1 MNPFIRRISLIISL
15 ISIPV
20 AIYFLNPFQV
30 KVEDIRP
37 RLTGYDIYRLPSRSM
52 EPTLVPGD
60 YILVSHLAFQ
70 RQDPLRGDIVIFK
83 LIHPKNPD
91 HPTLYVKRVVALANE
106 KVKIHQGRLYINDK
120 VLPEDYVKVK
130 NNQSPYSLEWPEKT
144 VPPGSL
150 FLLGDNRDHSNDSRL
165 IGFIPQSRV
174 IGKAVKILYGN
185 HGRSGN
191 QL

>member
-1 MNPFIRRISLIISL
+1 MNPFIRRISLIFSL

-20 AIYFLNPFQV
+20 AIYFLNPLQV
-30 KVEDIRP
+30 KVNDIRP
-37 RLTGYDIYRLPSRSM
+37 RLTGHDIYRLPSRSM

-70 RQDPLRGDIVIFK
+70 HQDPLRGDVVIFK
-83 LIHPKNPD
+83 LNHPKKPNQ
-91 HPTLYVKRVVALANE
+91 PTLYVKRVVALANE
-106 KVKIHQGRLYINDK
+106 KVKIHQGRVYINDRA
-120 VLPEDYVKVK
+120 LSEDYIQPG
-130 NNQSPYSLEWPEKT
+130 NNQSSYSLEWPEKM

-165 IGFIPQSRV
+165 IGFIPKGRV